1 MLDEIINVQAQAR
14 CLLTNAEVET
24 VLDRMAQEITT
35 RYGASNPVLLCV
47 MNGGLVLTGRLLPK
61 LPFPL
66 QVDYLHATRY
76 RDRLQG
82 DDLHWKAY
90 PSLPLEGRTVL
101 ILDDILDE
109 GNTLVGV
116 RDYCIAQQ
124 CREVASVVLVDKKHG
139 RRHPGILRA
148 DVTGFEAPDLYLFGC
163 GLDYKG
169 YLRNAPGVF
178 AVADN
183 S

>member
-1 MLDEIINVQAQAR
+1 MLDEVVRVQEQAR
-14 CLLTNAEVET
+14 CLFNDAQVEAA
-24 VLDRMAQEITT
+24 LERMAQEITA
-35 RYGASNPVLLCV
+35 RYSATNPILICI

-76 RDRLQG
+76 RGRLQG
-82 DDLHWKAY
+82 DDLQWKTY

-101 ILDDILDE
+101 LLDDILDE

-116 RDYCIAQQ
+116 RDYCISQG
-124 CREVASVVLVDKKHG
+124 CKEVASVVLVDKQHD
-139 RRHPGILRA
+139 RRHPAIPRA
-148 DVTGFEAPDLYLFGC
+148 DVTGLEAPDLYLFGC

-178 AVADN
+178 AVSDN
-183 S
+183 

>member
-1 MLDEIINVQAQAR
+1 MLDEILRVQEQAR
-14 CLLTNAEVET
+14 CLFTDAEVEVT
-24 VLDRMAQEITT
+24 LDRMAQEITL
-35 RYGASNPVLLCV
+35 RYGDSNPVLLCV
-47 MNGGLVLTGRLLPK
+47 MNGGLVVTGRLLPK

-76 RDRLQG
+76 RDRLHG

-101 ILDDILDE
+101 IVDDILDE

-116 RDYCIAQQ
+116 RDYCVSQR

-139 RRHPGILRA
+139 RRNPAIPHAEI
-148 DVTGFEAPDLYLFGC
+148 TGFETPDLYLFGC

-169 YLRNAPGVF
+169 YLRNAPGVY
-178 AVADN
+178 AVSDT
-183 S
+183 